1 MNYKLIEGKTERLVD
16 LCKQV
21 QRVHIRAS
29 GETYI
34 NDELF
39 RREGIRLR
47 YIDYSEYQ
55 NTSNCFLR
63 LNTA

>member
-1 MNYKLIEGKTERLVD
+1 MNYKLRVKQSLLTCVSRLV
-16 LCKQV
+16 Q
-21 QRVHIRAS
+21 VHIRAS
-29 GETYI
+29 ETYI